1 MSKLTNG
8 DLLPHITVT
17 PPGPRSRQ
25 LARELRLHEAPNI
38 TFTSDDFPVFWREA
52 FGANVLDVDDNLYID
67 LTAGFA
73 VAAAG
78 HRNSRVVNAISQQLA
93 LLSHGLG
100 DVHPPEIKVRL
111 LQRLAQIAP
120 GDLSQSILASSG
132 SEAVEAALKTARLA
146 SGKPGVLC
154 FSGAYHGLTYGAL
167 ALTDGASFR
176 DPFEDQLGIPIVR
189 APFPDPFR
197 PPPEL
202 SGTSNLAQAAV
213 AATAKRLDSARDTIG
228 AIIVEPILGRGGIVI
243 PPHGFLTGLRNECD
257 KRNIILI
264 FDEIYSG
271 FARTGRWFA
280 CQHDDVVPDLLCVGK
295 ALSGALPFSACIGH
309 PTIMSAWPLSSGA
322 AIHTSTFLGHPPAC
336 AAALA
341 HIDEIEHLGL
351 VDRAAQLGTILDQ
364 RLRPLQERWPVIGHI
379 RCRGLMAG
387 IELVRDPN
395 SRQPDPQRAARLVRA
410 ALRRGLIVLADG
422 IHENVISLTPPLT
435 ITPQQLD
442 FALATLQDCLA
453 AV

>member
-1 MSKLTNG
+1 MSQLTTG

-25 LARELRLHEAPNI
+25 LARELRLYEAPNI
-38 TFTSDDFPVFWREA
+38 TFTSDEFPVFWLEA
-52 FGANVLDVDDNLYID
+52 LGANVLDVDDNLYID

-78 HRNSRVVNAISQQLA
+78 HRNPRVVHAISRQLG

-120 GDLSQSILASSG
+120 GNLSQSILASSG

-167 ALTDGASFR
+167 ATTDGPAFR
-176 DPFEDQLGIPIVR
+176 KPFQDQLGIPVAR
-189 APFPDPFR
+189 APFPDPYR

-202 SGTSNLAQAAV
+202 AGSSNLAQAAV
-213 AATAKRLDSARDTIG
+213 AAAERRLDSAPDSIG
-228 AIIVEPILGRGGIVI
+228 AVIVEPILGRGGIVI
-243 PPHGFLTGLRNECD
+243 PPTDFLPGLRKACD
-257 KRNIILI
+257 DRDIVLI

-295 ALSGALPFSACIGH
+295 ALSGTLPFSACIGH
-309 PTIMSAWPLSSGA
+309 PHIMSAWPASGGA

-341 HIDEIEHLGL
+341 QIDEIQRLGL
-351 VDRAAQLGTILDQ
+351 VDRAAHLGAILEQ
-364 RLRPLQERWPVIGHI
+364 RLRALQARWPTVGDV
-379 RCRGLMAG
+379 RCRGLLAG
-387 IELVRDPN
+387 FELVRDPD
-395 SRQPDPQRAARLVRA
+395 SRQPDPKLASRIVRA
-410 ALRRGLIVLADG
+410 ALRRGLIILADG

-435 ITPQQLD
+435 LSPPQLD
-442 FALATLQDCLA
+442 FALATLEDCLA
-453 AV
+453 DA